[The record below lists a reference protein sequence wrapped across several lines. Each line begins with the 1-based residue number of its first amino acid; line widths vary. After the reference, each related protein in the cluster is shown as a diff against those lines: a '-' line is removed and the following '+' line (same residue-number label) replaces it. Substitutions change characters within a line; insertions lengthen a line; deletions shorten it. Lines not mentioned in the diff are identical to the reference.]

1 MNYSIIRYNF
11 GRLFIILSL
20 LLCVPLIVSLIFK
33 ESFMFQYSYIVPI
46 LISITLGLLL
56 GIKKPKNDYLGVKE
70 GLSITSLVWIV
81 YSLVGAIPFVLSKTL
96 PSYIDAVF
104 ETMSGFTTTG
114 SSVIIDV
121 EIISKSILFYRSFT
135 LLIGGMGVIVFALAI
150 LPASSNSGGNMLQVM
165 KAETA
170 GPKFGKLVS
179 KISETARI
187 LYTIYLVMTLIF
199 IILLSLG
206 KMDLFDSILHIFG
219 AAGTGGFSIK
229 NTSLYYYNDLYSEII
244 IGIAMFMFGVNFNL
258 YFLILI
264 GRAKEVF
271 ENEELKAY
279 VLILV
284 ISTVLIMMNIAYRYN
299 DFFLL
304 LRDSLFTTTSFI
316 TTTTF
321 LIINYD
327 NWPLF
332 SRVILLFL
340 MFVGGMAGSTAGGI
354 KISRVLMLYKT
365 AKAEIKYA
373 MNPSRIQVIKYN
385 GKELDSKTH
394 RSVLNYFALYFIIF
408 GILLVIVSLETP
420 TFDSSFSSVL
430 ATFNNI
436 GPGMADIGPTENF
449 AWFSDHTKIV
459 LTISMYLGR
468 LEILPVLVFLNP
480 KTWKIR

>member
-1 MNYSIIRYNF
+1 MFNF
-11 GRLFIILSL
+11 GFGQKALNDKFKKIIIDTEKKHDVKVSEYGIDNKLWTDNTASFKENDTISFYTTSNLPFCKSKLFI
-20 LLCVPLIVSLIFK
+20 F
-33 ESFMFQYSYIVPI
+33 Y
-46 LISITLGLLL
+46 
-56 GIKKPKNDYLGVKE
+56 PKN
-70 GLSITSLVWIV
+70 
-81 YSLVGAIPFVLSKTL
+81 
-96 PSYIDAVF
+96 
-104 ETMSGFTTTG
+104 
-114 SSVIIDV
+114 
-121 EIISKSILFYRSFT
+121 
-135 LLIGGMGVIVFALAI
+135 
-150 LPASSNSGGNMLQVM
+150 
-165 KAETA
+165 
-170 GPKFGKLVS
+170 
-179 KISETARI
+179 
-187 LYTIYLVMTLIF
+187 
-199 IILLSLG
+199 
-206 KMDLFDSILHIFG
+206 
-219 AAGTGGFSIK
+219 
-229 NTSLYYYNDLYSEII
+229 
-244 IGIAMFMFGVNFNL
+244 
-258 YFLILI
+258 FL
-264 GRAKEVF
+264 
-271 ENEELKAY
+271 
-279 VLILV
+279 
-284 ISTVLIMMNIAYRYN
+284 T
-299 DFFLL
+299 
-304 LRDSLFTTTSFI
+304 
-316 TTTTF
+316 
-321 LIINYD
+321 INYD

>member
-1 MNYSIIRYNF
+1 
-11 GRLFIILSL
+11 
-20 LLCVPLIVSLIFK
+20 
-33 ESFMFQYSYIVPI
+33 
-46 LISITLGLLL
+46 
-56 GIKKPKNDYLGVKE
+56 
-70 GLSITSLVWIV
+70 
-81 YSLVGAIPFVLSKTL
+81 
-96 PSYIDAVF
+96 
-104 ETMSGFTTTG
+104 
-114 SSVIIDV
+114 
-121 EIISKSILFYRSFT
+121 
-135 LLIGGMGVIVFALAI
+135 
-150 LPASSNSGGNMLQVM
+150 MLQVM

-321 LIINYD
+321 LTINYD